1 MIDIRTV
8 VVCPDQGAFW
18 NDGDPPGCTDA
29 GHEHQ
34 RVEVHRHRTEVA
46 LPGGVVVTAVS
57 FDDADPYTR
66 AAAPDFGLYLDHRW
80 APPWPHQRLAWPDFG
95 VPNDPAPV
103 VAALRGLLARA
114 EAGERVELGCL
125 GAHGRTGT
133 ALAALAVLQGVPA
146 DEAVAW
152 VRDHYCARAVETPE
166 QERFVAGL

>member
-1 MIDIRTV
+1 MDIRVV
-8 VVCPDQGAFW
+8 VVCRDNGAFW
-18 NDGDPPGCTDA
+18 NEGDPPGCTDP
-29 GHEHQ
+29 GHGHQ
-34 RVEVHRHRTEVA
+34 RVEVHRHRTDVT

-66 AAAPDFGLYLDHRW
+66 DLAPDFGLYLDHRW
-80 APPWPHQRLAWPDFG
+80 APPWPHEQVSWPDFG
-95 VPNDPAPV
+95 VPDEPAPV

-133 ALAALAVLQGVPA
+133 ALAALAVLRGVPP

-152 VRDHYCARAVETPE
+152 VRANYCARAVETPE
-166 QERFVAGL
+166 QELFVAGL